1 MVYGSDFN
9 YTILNFMDFKVNIN
23 LLTSN
28 RNHKNNRVNYNYS
41 PNNNDSTQQ
50 WKFHIYNNLHTNT
63 QIS

>member
-9 YTILNFMDFKVNIN
+9 HTILNFMNFKVNIN

-28 RNHKNNRVNYNYS
+28 SNHKNNRVNYNYS

-50 WKFHIYNNLHTNT
+50 
-63 QIS
+63 

>member
-1 MVYGSDFN
+1 MVCGSDFN

-50 WKFHIYNNLHTNT
+50 
-63 QIS
+63 